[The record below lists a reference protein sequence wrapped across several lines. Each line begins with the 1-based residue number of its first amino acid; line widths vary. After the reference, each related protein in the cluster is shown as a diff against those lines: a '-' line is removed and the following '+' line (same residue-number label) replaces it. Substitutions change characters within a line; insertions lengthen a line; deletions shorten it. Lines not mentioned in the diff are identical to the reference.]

1 MPEQSSPAVDS
12 GRRTAPPPLPA
23 FAWAFLKIGL
33 TAYGMAVLQQLKALL
48 IGRGWLSQEEVDEGL
63 GMVQIYP
70 GPFVYNLT
78 TYSAYRIRGLVGAVI
93 ATSMFLIPAYL
104 EMTGL
109 SWLYFTYGSVPWVHP
124 LFIALEAMVVG
135 VVLHVLLDFG
145 SRYLKDLR
153 AATVAATAFLLIL
166 FGVNALFVVL
176 GAIVAGIAIYWG
188 QPAGNGP
195 GSPTDGDL
203 NIPGRF
209 SKRMA
214 GILLVAGA
222 MGVVLAVGILSGG
235 DIAELTSS
243 MFQIGA
249 VAFGNGMTIM
259 PLLQQVAVTTHP
271 WLTMPQFADGIA
283 FGQITP
289 GPFLITSTFIGYKV
303 GFLWGSLIATAGMF
317 FPSFLY
323 TLIMTEI
330 YGKIR
335 HNPMIR
341 HALKAVLASFTGML
355 VFVVLSLGKV
365 SLVGPTAYIW
375 AVGAFVLV
383 RFSRVNLLWVF
394 AGGIAAAIV
403 LDAFGITLG

>member
-1 MPEQSSPAVDS
+1 MPEDTDTARENE
-12 GRRTAPPPLPA
+12 RRTAPPSLPA

-33 TAYGMAVLQQLKALL
+33 TAYGMAILQQLKALI
-48 IGRGWLSQEEVDEGL
+48 IGSGWLSQEEVDEGL

-70 GPFVYNLT
+70 GPILYNLT
-78 TYSAYRIRGLVGAVI
+78 TYSAYRIRGIIGAVV
-93 ATSMFLIPAYL
+93 ATSMFLLPAYL

-135 VVLHVLLDFG
+135 VVLHILLDFG
-145 SRYLKDLR
+145 SRYLKDTR
-153 AATVAATAFLLIL
+153 AAVIAGVSFLLIL
-166 FGVNALFVVL
+166 FGVNALYVVL
-176 GAIVAGIAIYWG
+176 GAIVAGVLIYWG
-188 QPAGNGP
+188 RPAGGP
-195 GSPTDGDL
+195 GSATDGDL
-203 NIPGRF
+203 TIPGSFGR
-209 SKRMA
+209 RMA
-214 GILLVAGA
+214 GIALVAVA

-235 DIAELTSS
+235 DIGTLTAA

-259 PLLQQVAVTTHP
+259 PLLQQAAVTSHP

-303 GFLWGSLIATAGMF
+303 GFIWGSLIATAGMF

-323 TLIMTEI
+323 TLIMTEV

-335 HNPMIR
+335 NSPYIR
-341 HALKAVLASFTGML
+341 HALKAVLAAFTGML

-365 SLVGPTAYIW
+365 SLVTPVAYIW
-375 AVGAFVLV
+375 AVGSFVAV
-383 RFSRVNLLWVF
+383 RFSKVNLLWVF
-394 AGGIAAAIV
+394 GVGIAAAMA
-403 LDAFGITLG
+403 LYAFGISIG